1 MKRFGAI
8 ILFGLLLAAILPAA
22 NTLDMWLVDT
32 EGGKALLLVAPSGET
47 MLVDTGFPG
56 LNGNSRDANRI
67 IEAAKAAGIKKIDT
81 LVTTHYDLDHVT
93 DVPEF
98 AAKIPI
104 GLFVDHGAPAVNDEG
119 TADWVKAYSAV
130 WAKAKHRVVK
140 PGDTIAFGGVN
151 VLVVTAAGEALK
163 TPIKGAGAPNP
174 ACAGVARM
182 AWTGT
187 DQHFTYGPYKILDLA
202 NQDASENGHALG
214 LLFTYGQFKM
224 LDLAD
229 LTWNRELELMCPNNP
244 IGTVD
249 LFMASHHGHD
259 ISNSPALV
267 NALHARVVMMSNGPQ
282 KMGMPNALKLIK
294 AAPGFQ
300 ALYATHWSENAPVDN
315 PPDAF
320 IANLKTSPDG
330 KWLKASVS
338 QDGTIVVTN
347 GRTGES
353 KTYKR

>member
-1 MKRFGAI
+1 MKK
-8 ILFGLLLAAILPAA
+8 LLLTALLVFPLPLLWSASK
-22 NTLDMWLVDT
+22 TLDMWAIDT
-32 EGGKALLLVAPSGET
+32 EGGKSLLLVSPSGQS
-47 MLVDTGFPG
+47 MLIDAGFPG
-56 LNGNSRDANRI
+56 YGDRDANRI
-67 IEAAKAAGIKKIDT
+67 AEAVKDAGLTKVDV
-81 LVTTHYDLDHVT
+81 LVTTHFDVDHVGG
-93 DVPEF
+93 VPP
-98 AAKIPI
+98 AVAKVPVD
-104 GLFVDHGAPAVNDEG
+104 LFVDNGVQSEHGMGFDRNVA
-119 TADWVKAYSAV
+119 AYNEL
-130 WAKAKHRVVK
+130 WAKAKHLVVK
-140 PGDTIAFGGVN
+140 PGDKIPFAGVD
-151 VLVVTAAGEALK
+151 VLVVAANAQAIK
-163 TPIKGAGAPNP
+163 TPVKGAGQPNP
-174 ACAGVARM
+174 DCASV
-182 AWTGT
+182 
-187 DQHFTYGPYKILDLA
+187 QHKTWVGKDE
-202 NQDASENGHALG
+202 DASENGHAVG
-214 LLFTYGQFKM
+214 MLFTFGTFKM

-282 KMGMPNALKLIK
+282 KMGMPNALKAIK

-300 ALYATHWSENAPVDN
+300 ALYATHWSQNAPVDN

-338 QDGTIVVTN
+338 EDGTIVVTN
-347 GRTGES
+347 SRTGES